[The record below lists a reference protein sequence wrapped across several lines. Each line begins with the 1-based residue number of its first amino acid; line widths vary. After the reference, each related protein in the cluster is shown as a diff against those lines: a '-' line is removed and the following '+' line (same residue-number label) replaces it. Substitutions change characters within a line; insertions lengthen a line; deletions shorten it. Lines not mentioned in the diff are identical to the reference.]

1 MVLLAELWVQ
11 GSPLCSGWAGLKA
24 QLGEASRTI
33 KTSIPGTPQLP
44 SSRSWATGGAWS
56 ASRSWPRLQLGKA
69 VLPELGAWQRGPH
82 MALKE
87 AETLSSLAGAHDMCF
102 CCRLS
107 RPEIHPAGC
116 FGDQVPSAEQGVPR
130 GARGGQPCGAQA
142 ALQEG
147 AA

>member
-1 MVLLAELWVQ
+1 MLWVNRAEGPVGR
-11 GSPLCSGWAGLKA
+11 GSAEP
-24 QLGEASRTI
+24 I
-33 KTSIPGTPQLP
+33 KTSLPGTLQLP
-44 SSRSWATGGAWS
+44 FSRSWATGGAWS

-116 FGDQVPSAEQGVPR
+116 FGDQVPSAEQGVP
-130 GARGGQPCGAQA
+130 
-142 ALQEG
+142 
-147 AA
+147 